1 MKTYE
6 LEMTEKG
13 KLFFKIFYEVFGNRN
28 EDDAPIDPEEAR
40 ETLLKTRSE
49 DLKQMFF
56 EFGVNE
62 FIDAI
67 ISIGELA
74 DDEQFVK
81 DDEQFVKDMKKLVKY
96 LKNEWSMLANDC
108 GEDDEFNTIPAKK
121 AYKRAKRIYKHMKGT
136 PCD

>member
-13 KLFFKIFYEVFGNRN
+13 KLFFNIFYEVFGNRN
-28 EDDAPIDPEEAR
+28 EDDAPIDPEEVR

-49 DLKQMFF
+49 EWKQMFF

-67 ISIGELA
+67 NSIGELA
-74 DDEQFVK
+74 

-96 LKNEWSMLANDC
+96 LKYDLEARKDAC
-108 GEDDEFNTIPAKK
+108 GEEDDLIVAPAKK
-121 AYKRAKRIYKHMKGT
+121 AYKRAKRIYKHMKGE
-136 PCD
+136 

>member
-13 KLFFKIFYEVFGNRN
+13 KLFFEIFFTVFGNRN
-28 EDDAPIDPEEAR
+28 DDAPIDPEDTKR
-40 ETLLKTRSE
+40 ELLEIENK

-67 ISIGELA
+67 NSIGESEERDKIINA
-74 DDEQFVK
+74 QKKVK
-81 DDEQFVKDMKKLVKY
+81 DYLFQNYTDLATNIGKTEECTKL
-96 LKNEWSMLANDC
+96 
-108 GEDDEFNTIPAKK
+108 AKK
-121 AYKRAKRIYKHMKGT
+121 AYKNAKKVYRSMK
-136 PCD
+136 

>member
-13 KLFFKIFYEVFGNRN
+13 KLFFEIFFTVFGNRN
-28 EDDAPIDPEEAR
+28 EDDAPIDPEDTKR
-40 ETLLKTRSE
+40 ELLEIENK

-67 ISIGELA
+67 NSMGELA
-74 DDEQFVK
+74 

-96 LKNEWSMLANDC
+96 LKNDLEAIKDAC
-108 GEDDEFNTIPAKK
+108 GEEDDLIVAPAKK
-121 AYKRAKRIYKHMKGT
+121 AYKRAKRIYKHLKGT

>member
-13 KLFFKIFYEVFGNRN
+13 KLFAEIFFTVFGNRH
-28 EDDAPIDPEEAR
+28 EDDAPIDPEDTRR
-40 ETLLKTRSE
+40 ELLEIENK

-67 ISIGELA
+67 NSIGELA
-74 DDEQFVK
+74 DN
-81 DDEQFVKDMKKLVKY
+81 EQFVKDMKKIVKY
-96 LKNEWSMLANDC
+96 LKFDLEARKDAC
-108 GEDDEFNTIPAKK
+108 GEEDDLIVAPAKK
-121 AYKRAKRIYKHMKGT
+121 AYKRAKRIYKYMKGE
-136 PCD
+136 

>member
-28 EDDAPIDPEEAR
+28 EDDAPIDPEEVR
-40 ETLLKTRSE
+40 ETLLKTRSD
-49 DLKQMFF
+49 DLKLMFF

-67 ISIGELA
+67 NSIGELA
-74 DDEQFVK
+74 

-96 LKNEWSMLANDC
+96 LKNDLEAIKDAC
-108 GEDDEFNTIPAKK
+108 GEEDDLIVAPAKK

>member
-1 MKTYE
+1 MKTYK

-13 KLFFKIFYEVFGNRN
+13 KLFFDIFNAFFGEASENN
-28 EDDAPIDPEEAR
+28 APIDLEQER
-40 ETLLKTRSE
+40 KNLLKTE
-49 DLKQMFF
+49 NEEWKQMFF

-67 ISIGELA
+67 NSIGELA

-81 DDEQFVKDMKKLVKY
+81 DMKKIVKY
-96 LKNEWSMLANDC
+96 LKNNLEALKDAC
-108 GEDDEFNTIPAKK
+108 GEEDDLIVAPAKK